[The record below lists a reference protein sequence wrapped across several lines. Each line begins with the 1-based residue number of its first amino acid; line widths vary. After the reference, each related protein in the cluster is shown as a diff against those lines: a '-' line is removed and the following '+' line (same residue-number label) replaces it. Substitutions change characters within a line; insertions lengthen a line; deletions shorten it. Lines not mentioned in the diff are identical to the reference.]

1 VIDLLPMHGVSDAHS
16 VFNPNYI
23 FGEEVAC
30 KWRSSPLCIVLF
42 SSGCCLLGL
51 NIFLGTRKPDFF
63 PWVKNEVP
71 DR

>member
-1 VIDLLPMHGVSDAHS
+1 MHGKSDAHS

-42 SSGCCLLGL
+42 SSGFSLLRL
-51 NIFLGTRKPDFF
+51 NIFLSTRKPAFL

-71 DR
+71 AR